1 MRVLLLGVGKI
12 GFAMLK
18 DLVQSSEISKVVVA
32 DVDIQKARRRVDDLG
47 SDKVTS
53 ERLDITD
60 HEKTVRLMK
69 AGFDVVASALLA
81 EYNLEAARA
90 AVEAG
95 VSMVDVGATSVH
107 VFDLDRE
114 AQQRG
119 VTILPSCGLDP
130 GIDRILE
137 GHAARK
143 LDKVTE
149 IHMFCGGFPQKNT
162 PAYNNLL
169 RYKVSWYWKRAIET
183 SLGKAT
189 ILRDGRVI
197 QVDKLTGPGNPEIT
211 VFPLPVGECEA
222 FYTGAP
228 LDTIEHL
235 GLKDVKN
242 AWEKT
247 VRWPGHC
254 EMWTKLID
262 LGLVSAEPLEV
273 KGCLVV
279 PMDFMVELGNKTLQY
294 QKGEGDVVVQRVRV
308 IGEKDGEERQH
319 VYELIDFYDKERDVT
334 AMGRTTAYPCSIL
347 SQMIGHGDIRD
358 RGVIHASK
366 IGWNEEL
373 SRRFLLELTKRNIRI
388 SETSVQSLT

>member
-1 MRVLLLGVGKI
+1 MRILLLGLGKI

-18 DLVQSSEISKVVVA
+18 DLVQSSEVSKVVAA
-32 DVDIQKARRRVDDLG
+32 DLDIQKARRRVNELG
-47 SDKVTS
+47 SDKTTS
-53 ERLDITD
+53 ERLDISD
-60 HEKTVRLMK
+60 HERTVSLMK

-81 EYNLEAARA
+81 EHNVEAARS

-95 VSMVDVGATSVH
+95 VSMVDVGRTPAD
-107 VFDLDRE
+107 VFDLDLE

-130 GIDRILE
+130 GLDRILE
-137 GHAARK
+137 GYAARK
-143 LDKVTE
+143 LNKVTE

-162 PAYNNLL
+162 AAYNNLL

-183 SLGKAT
+183 SLGKAS

-197 QVDKLTGPGNPEIT
+197 HVDKLSGPGNPEII
-211 VFPLPVGECEA
+211 VFPEPVGECEA

-228 LDTIEHL
+228 FDTIEHL
-235 GLKDVKN
+235 GLNDVRN
-242 AWEKT
+242 AWERT

-262 LGLVSAEPLEV
+262 LGLVSTEPLEV
-273 KGCLVV
+273 KGCQVA
-279 PMDFMVELGNKTLQY
+279 PMDFLVELGNKTLQY
-294 QKGEGDVVVQRVRV
+294 EKGEGDVVVQRVCV
-308 IGEKDGEERQH
+308 VGEKDGEGRQY

-347 SQMIGHGDIRD
+347 SQMIGRGEIRE

-366 IGWNEEL
+366 IGWNAEL
-373 SRRFLLELTKRNIRI
+373 ASKFFDQLTKRNIRI
-388 SETSVQSLT
+388 RETSVQSLT

>member
-18 DLVQSSEISKVVVA
+18 DLVQSSEVSKIVAA
-32 DVDIQKARRRVDDLG
+32 DVDIQKARRRANELG
-47 SDKVTS
+47 SDKTTS
-53 ERLDITD
+53 EHFDITD
-60 HEKTVRLMK
+60 HERTVRLMK
-69 AGFDVVASALLA
+69 TGFDVVASALLA

-95 VSMVDVGATSVH
+95 VSMVDVGATPAQ

-137 GHAARK
+137 GYGARK

-149 IHMFCGGFPQKNT
+149 IQMFCGGFPQKNT
-162 PAYNNLL
+162 LAYNNLL

-183 SLGKAT
+183 NLGKAT
-189 ILRDGRVI
+189 ILRDGRLI
-197 QVDKLTGPGNPEIT
+197 QVDKLTGPGNPEII
-211 VFPLPVGECEA
+211 VFREPVGECEA
-222 FYTGAP
+222 FYSGAP

-242 AWEKT
+242 AWERT
-247 VRWPGHC
+247 ARWPGHC
-254 EMWTKLID
+254 EIWTKLID

-273 KGCLVV
+273 KGCQIA
-279 PMDFMVELGNKTLQY
+279 PKDFLVELGNKTLQY
-294 QKGEGDVVVQRVRV
+294 QRGEGDVVVQRVRV
-308 IGEKDGEERQH
+308 IGEKDGEEMQY

-347 SQMIGHGDIRD
+347 SQMIGHGDIRE

-366 IGWNEEL
+366 IGWDAKL
-373 SRRFLLELTKRNIRI
+373 SSRFFLELTKRNIRI

>member
-18 DLVQSSEISKVVVA
+18 DFAQSSEVSKVVVA
-32 DVDIQKARRRVDDLG
+32 DVDIQKARRRVDELG
-47 SDKVTS
+47 SDKITS

-60 HEKTVRLMK
+60 HKRTVRLMK
-69 AGFDVVASALLA
+69 SGFDVVASALLA
-81 EYNLEAARA
+81 EHNVEAARA

-95 VSMVDVGATSVH
+95 VSMVDVGATPAH
-107 VFDLDRE
+107 VFDLDRD

-119 VTILPSCGLDP
+119 ATILPSCGLDP

-137 GHAARK
+137 GHGARK
-143 LDKVTE
+143 LDKITE
-149 IHMFCGGFPQKNT
+149 IHMLCGGFPQKNT
-162 PAYNNLL
+162 SAYNNLL
-169 RYKVSWYWKRAIET
+169 RYKISWYWKRAIET

-197 QVDKLTGPGNPEIT
+197 QVDKLTGPGNPEIA
-211 VFPLPVGECEA
+211 VFPEPVGECEA
-222 FYTGAP
+222 FYSGAP
-228 LDTIEHL
+228 LDTIKHL
-235 GLKDVKN
+235 GLKDVNN

-254 EMWTKLID
+254 ETWTKLID
-262 LGLVSAEPLEV
+262 LGLVSAEPLQV
-273 KGCLVV
+273 KGCQVA
-279 PMDFMVELGNKTLQY
+279 PMDFLVELGNKTLQY
-294 QKGEGDVVVQRVRV
+294 QKGEVDVVVQRVRV
-308 IGEKDGEERQH
+308 IGEKDGEDRQY

-347 SQMIGHGDIRD
+347 SQMIGRGDVRE

-366 IGWNEEL
+366 IGWNAEL
-373 SRRFLLELTKRNIRI
+373 SSRFFRELAKRNIQI
-388 SETSVQSLT
+388 SENSVRSLA

>member
-18 DLVQSSEISKVVVA
+18 DLVQSSEVSKVVVA
-32 DVDIQKARRRVDDLG
+32 DVDIQKARRRVNELR
-47 SDKVTS
+47 SDKTTS
-53 ERLDITD
+53 EHLDIAD
-60 HEKTVRLMK
+60 HDRTVRLMK

-81 EYNLEAARA
+81 EHNVEAARA

-95 VSMVDVGATSVH
+95 VSMVDVGRTPAH

-130 GIDRILE
+130 GLDRILE
-137 GHAARK
+137 GYGAGK

-149 IHMFCGGFPQKNT
+149 IHTFCGGFPQKNT

-183 SLGKAT
+183 NLGKAT

-197 QVDKLTGPGNPEIT
+197 QVDKLSGPGNPEIT
-211 VFPLPVGECEA
+211 LFPEPVGECEA
-222 FYTGAP
+222 FYSGAP

-242 AWEKT
+242 AWERT

-254 EMWTKLID
+254 ETWTKLID
-262 LGLVSAEPLEV
+262 LGLVSTEPLEA
-273 KGCLVV
+273 KGCQIA
-279 PMDFMVELGNKTLQY
+279 PMDFLVELGNKTLQY
-294 QKGEGDVVVQRVRV
+294 QKGEGDVVVGRVRV
-308 IGEKDGEERQH
+308 IGEKGGEKRQYT
-319 VYELIDFYDKERDVT
+319 YELIDFYDKERDVT

-347 SQMIGHGDIRD
+347 SQMIGRGDIRE

-366 IGWNEEL
+366 IGWNAEL
-373 SRRFLLELTKRNIRI
+373 SSRFFLELTKRNIRI